1 MLFNKTIL
9 NKKKEEENENED
21 SNDLTEQD
29 YIQINKDI
37 SKALIN
43 MKKEEE
49 ISSEESSEE
58 SEKELDNFDI
68 DFFSEKL
75 SSISMDNNSH
85 NSDYSNKS
93 DNVETIRKDLNFDFL
108 GKIKNTNELNDINEN
123 NNKLNSHKFSCET
136 KNSSSTSFER
146 FSEPIYTSLSKKI

>member
-1 MLFNKTIL
+1 
-9 NKKKEEENENED
+9 
-21 SNDLTEQD
+21 
-29 YIQINKDI
+29 
-37 SKALIN
+37 
-43 MKKEEE
+43 MKKEED

-93 DNVETIRKDLNFDFL
+93 DNVETIRKDLNF
-108 GKIKNTNELNDINEN
+108 
-123 NNKLNSHKFSCET
+123 
-136 KNSSSTSFER
+136 
-146 FSEPIYTSLSKKI
+146 

>member
-1 MLFNKTIL
+1 MKI
-9 NKKKEEENENED
+9 EED
-21 SNDLTEQD
+21 
-29 YIQINKDI
+29 
-37 SKALIN
+37 
-43 MKKEEE
+43 

-58 SEKELDNFDI
+58 NEKELDNFDI

-93 DNVETIRKDLNFDFL
+93 DNVETIRKDLNFEFL
-108 GKIKNTNELNDINEN
+108 DKIKNTNKLNDINEN

-146 FSEPIYTSLSKKI
+146 FSEPIYTSLSKKILLLNSIGKERKSSRFNSFGENLNNSEPHFHKN